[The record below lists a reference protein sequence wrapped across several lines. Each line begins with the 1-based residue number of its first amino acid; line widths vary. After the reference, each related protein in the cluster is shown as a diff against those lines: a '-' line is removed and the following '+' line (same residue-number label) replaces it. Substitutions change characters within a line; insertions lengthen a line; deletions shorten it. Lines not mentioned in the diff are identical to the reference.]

1 MIDLLSWTVRC
12 VVVVCCVVCCDRK
25 VAKLW
30 LQNYVIIGL
39 KTSGWGRRNIVAI
52 FAEEFGD
59 GQGTARQLHDKFL
72 HDIRIPPF
80 FFYFSSLLL
89 SVAATAPTRDFS
101 EKNVFAISI
110 K

>member
-1 MIDLLSWTVRC
+1 M
-12 VVVVCCVVCCDRK
+12 

-30 LQNYVIIGL
+30 LVEMIIVL
-39 KTSGWGRRNIVAI
+39 QTSGWGRRNIVAI
-52 FAEEFGD
+52 FA
-59 GQGTARQLHDKFL
+59 
-72 HDIRIPPF
+72 

>member
-1 MIDLLSWTVRC
+1 M
-12 VVVVCCVVCCDRK
+12 

-30 LQNYVIIGL
+30 LVEMIIVL
-39 KTSGWGRRNIVAI
+39 QTSGWGRRNIVAI
-52 FAEEFGD
+52 FA
-59 GQGTARQLHDKFL
+59 
-72 HDIRIPPF
+72 F

>member
-1 MIDLLSWTVRC
+1 
-12 VVVVCCVVCCDRK
+12 
-25 VAKLW
+25 VAGEEGTLW
-30 LQNYVIIGL
+30 QSSHFFYRWYDTL
-39 KTSGWGRRNIVAI
+39 
-52 FAEEFGD
+52 EEFGD